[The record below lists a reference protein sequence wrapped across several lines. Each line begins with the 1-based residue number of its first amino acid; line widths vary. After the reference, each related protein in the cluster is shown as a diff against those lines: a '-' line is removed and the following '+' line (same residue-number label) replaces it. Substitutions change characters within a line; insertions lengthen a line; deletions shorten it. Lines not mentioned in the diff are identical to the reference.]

1 MQKAYLFTCLYR
13 PVFVKIKLSI
23 NNLFMFSEFCPT
35 VYNKSAA
42 KLYFMESS
50 ATAETL
56 CSAHHCIANRG

>member
-1 MQKAYLFTCLYR
+1 MQKAYLFTRLYR

-23 NNLFMFSEFCPT
+23 NNLFMFSEFI
-35 VYNKSAA
+35 YNKSAA

-50 ATAETL
+50 AAAETL